1 MSRTFSTGRKFSSEL
16 YLLAIPAVV
25 FLVVLVVIL
34 VVKTVEQPDSLPQES
49 AVGVDNRQPE
59 HDVLYASRIA
69 ANEAMCATGQPEDYR
84 IFTEDTF
91 LTVNDPVAQNV
102 VGYHYESNQWV
113 PVSSDALVQTK
124 GTIVPTHNIPVNT
137 VEPTC

>member
-1 MSRTFSTGRKFSSEL
+1 MSHTLSTARKFSSEL
-16 YLLAIPAVV
+16 YLLAIPAVA
-25 FLVVLVVIL
+25 FLWVLMMVL
-34 VVKTVEQPDSLPQES
+34 VVKTVEQPDSLTQES
-49 AVGVDNRQPE
+49 TVHVNNQQPD

-69 ANEAMCATGQPEDYR
+69 ANEAMCATGQPENYR

-102 VGYHYESNQWV
+102 VGYHYENNQWV

-124 GTIVPTHNIPVNT
+124 GNIISTHEIPVNT